1 MVARSLLSI
10 RNMIE
15 EIAMSLARTALHRQ
29 TREKDPMP
37 CQWACAMS
45 LLIIA
50 ASALALIFC
59 L

>member
-1 MVARSLLSI
+1 
-10 RNMIE
+10 MIE